1 MPKYDL
7 QGIDGN
13 AFNIV
18 GYVTRAMRREHYS
31 REEITKFR
39 EVATSGDYDF
49 LLCAAMEK
57 IDEIN
62 DKIESMEDEQ

>member
-1 MPKYDL
+1 MSKYDL

-13 AFNIV
+13 AFNII
-18 GYVTRAMRREHYS
+18 GYVTQAMRREHYS

-62 DKIESMEDEQ
+62 EKTKEDE